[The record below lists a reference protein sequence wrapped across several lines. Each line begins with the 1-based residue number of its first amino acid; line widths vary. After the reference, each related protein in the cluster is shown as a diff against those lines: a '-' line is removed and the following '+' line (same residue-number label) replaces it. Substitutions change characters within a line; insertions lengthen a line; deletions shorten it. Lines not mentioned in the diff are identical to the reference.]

1 MTRLS
6 ILLYLFIS
14 TSLLSQNKE
23 LELNSKIND
32 VTVFLSGA
40 EIHRTSKVVL
50 NTGVTELKLS
60 ELSPSIDAKS
70 IQAKLESKDVI
81 IISVNHKMNYLSEA
95 SITPKIKAVTDSL
108 EDMRLKLE
116 IRKSHER
123 VYKEEKSMLLVN
135 KSIKG
140 EQSGVDV
147 EDLMEMADFYR
158 SRLQE
163 IETKLIDINHS
174 KNKIQATINNLN
186 KHLRQLNS
194 LSRKN
199 TSEIFVK
206 VSCKTRISTTLNI
219 SYVVNQAGWVPKYDV
234 RSNNTT
240 DPINLTYKADVYQNT
255 GVEWDNV
262 SLTLSTGN
270 PTINNSQPELSQW
283 YLQYYNSYKNQQRKK
298 SYAANQQYGNANKI
312 ASQSVGA
319 MPSRMDDEDNGFYAT
334 ADIKIEEESRSSANF
349 TSVTNSTVNAEFA
362 IALPYSI
369 TSDGQANTVE
379 IQKYELPVSYEYF
392 AIPKLDKDAFLLAR
406 ISGWGEYNLLPADV
420 NVYFE
425 GTSVGTSYLNTETT
439 NDTLDIS
446 MGRDNSIIITRK
458 KIKDFNKTTTL
469 GSNKKSQRGY
479 EISIRNNKNNAITL
493 TLLDQLPLSK
503 TKDIEISLYED
514 GGANHNEIT
523 GTLKWS
529 LNINPGETNKISYKY
544 SVKYPKNKTISN
556 L

>member
-199 TSEIFVK
+199 TR
-206 VSCKTRISTTLNI
+206 KT
-219 SYVVNQAGWVPKYDV
+219 
-234 RSNNTT
+234 
-240 DPINLTYKADVYQNT
+240 
-255 GVEWDNV
+255 
-262 SLTLSTGN
+262 
-270 PTINNSQPELSQW
+270 
-283 YLQYYNSYKNQQRKK
+283 
-298 SYAANQQYGNANKI
+298 
-312 ASQSVGA
+312 
-319 MPSRMDDEDNGFYAT
+319 F
-334 ADIKIEEESRSSANF
+334 
-349 TSVTNSTVNAEFA
+349 
-362 IALPYSI
+362 
-369 TSDGQANTVE
+369 
-379 IQKYELPVSYEYF
+379 
-392 AIPKLDKDAFLLAR
+392 
-406 ISGWGEYNLLPADV
+406 
-420 NVYFE
+420 
-425 GTSVGTSYLNTETT
+425 
-439 NDTLDIS
+439 
-446 MGRDNSIIITRK
+446 
-458 KIKDFNKTTTL
+458 
-469 GSNKKSQRGY
+469 
-479 EISIRNNKNNAITL
+479 
-493 TLLDQLPLSK
+493 
-503 TKDIEISLYED
+503 
-514 GGANHNEIT
+514 
-523 GTLKWS
+523 
-529 LNINPGETNKISYKY
+529 
-544 SVKYPKNKTISN
+544 
-556 L
+556 